1 MLQEILNQFKAEA
14 KNEISKND
22 LLAQYGDKRAE
33 GKIEAYNNSI
43 ELITNIINNYSE
55 VNK

>member
-1 MLQEILNQFKAEA
+1 MLQEILNQFKAEV

-22 LLAQYGDKRAE
+22 LLAQYGDERAE

>member
-1 MLQEILNQFKAEA
+1 MLQEILNQFKAEV

-22 LLAQYGDKRAE
+22 LLAQYGDERAE
-33 GKIEAYNNSI
+33 GKIEAYNHSI